1 MPVANEQWITLSEA
15 ARRIGVSQA
24 RLSSMVKNGE
34 IKSRKDPKDRRKT
47 WVDLNELNK
56 YFYPQQ

>member
-1 MPVANEQWITLSEA
+1 MQVANEQWVPLTEA

-24 RLSSMVKNGE
+24 RLSTMVKNGE
-34 IKSRKDPKDRRKT
+34 IKSRKDRKDRRKT

-56 YFYPQQ
+56 YFYPPE